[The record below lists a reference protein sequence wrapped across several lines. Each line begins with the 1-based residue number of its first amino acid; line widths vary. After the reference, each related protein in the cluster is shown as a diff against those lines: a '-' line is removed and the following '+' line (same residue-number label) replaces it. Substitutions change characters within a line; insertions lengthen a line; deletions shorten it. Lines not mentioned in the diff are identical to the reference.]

1 MSKEAC
7 RSKIKQLD
15 EYLCKLYSQTFKGA
29 SPDDQFWKEMNKL
42 DRDLG
47 LAAVLNELGATKAA
61 CNAYLLGFRKACKE
75 AKRRAQQAGA
85 DAAKGRPRAG

>member
-15 EYLCKLYSQTFKGA
+15 EHLCRLYSDTFKGT
-29 SPDDQFWKEMNKL
+29 SPDDQFWKEMNAL

-47 LAAVLNELGATKAA
+47 LVAINHDLGATRQA
-61 CNAYLLGFRKACKE
+61 CNAYLMGFRKSCKE

-85 DAAKGRPRAG
+85 DAAKGRPRAS